1 MTKPFNILRKKM
13 SLPARKAA
21 AAKTKEMLKEMPL
34 QELRQ
39 AHQMSQERL
48 AELLLTK
55 QANVSRIERRT
66 DMYISTLRS
75 YIEAMGG
82 KLDIIAKFPDGEVY
96 INQFEDID
104 KRAFGWGGIPEQL
117 YVKFT
122 TGPAPMPLLLLMPG
136 KKFGQCLQKIW
147 EVIIVIRQT
156 LKYMMKELQII
167 RISS

>member
-1 MTKPFNILRKKM
+1 M

-96 INQFEDID
+96 INQFEDIHRD
-104 KRAFGWGGIPEQL
+104 FPLPKGERFQGFYMIFRL
-117 YVKFT
+117 
-122 TGPAPMPLLLLMPG
+122 PAAMSAKTSPL
-136 KKFGQCLQKIW
+136 F
-147 EVIIVIRQT
+147 
-156 LKYMMKELQII
+156 
-167 RISS
+167 

>member
-1 MTKPFNILRKKM
+1 MTKPFKTLRKKM
-13 SLPARKAA
+13 SLSAQKAA
-21 AAKTKEMLKEMPL
+21 AEKKNEMIKEMPL

-82 KLDIIAKFPDGEVY
+82 RLDIIAKFPDGEVY
-96 INQFEDID
+96 INQFEDIHA
-104 KRAFGWGGIPEQL
+104 RR
-117 YVKFT
+117 V
-122 TGPAPMPLLLLMPG
+122 
-136 KKFGQCLQKIW
+136 
-147 EVIIVIRQT
+147 VR
-156 LKYMMKELQII
+156 
-167 RISS
+167 